1 MFDAKS
7 NRINEL
13 AKLYVNRIKELKG
26 IFDQKTYVYID
37 FANVIHWQDKLG
49 WHIDLRRL
57 QQFLN
62 SFDTVGDIKFYNG
75 TLAGDHKSEKII
87 ATAKERG
94 YVVIT
99 KPVKFMRLSI
109 DASSVPSNSTEL
121 IEQFI
126 RNTLLRKLSVETV
139 EYLNKRLKELNQ
151 QGIRELRDRKC
162 NFDVEIG
169 VDMLLDFHMNKAE
182 NYILLSGDSDFA
194 DPIDKL
200 LKKNKKVVLFA
211 TARRVATELNDLRSK
226 GLLIF
231 DIQKIRNFICYKKE
245 IRLDKGLVKQKGPN
259 KLGP

>member
-1 MFDAKS
+1 MFNAKS
-7 NRINEL
+7 SRIDEL
-13 AKLYVNRIKELKG
+13 SILYNNRIKELEG
-26 IFDQKTYVYID
+26 IFDKKTYVYID

-75 TLAGDHKSEKII
+75 TLPGDSKSEKII
-87 ATAKERG
+87 TAVKERG

-99 KPVKFMRLSI
+99 KPVKFIKLSI
-109 DASSVPSNSTEL
+109 DASSVPSNSTKL

-126 RNTLLRKLSVETV
+126 RSTLLRKLSVETI

-151 QGIRELRDRKC
+151 QGIKELIDRKC

-169 VDMLLDFHMNKAE
+169 VDMLLDFHINKPE
-182 NYILLSGDSDFA
+182 NYILWSGDSDFA

-200 LKKNKKVVLFA
+200 LENNKKVVLFA
-211 TARRVATELNDLRSK
+211 TARRVSTELNDLRSK

-245 IRLDKGLVKQKGPN
+245 IRLDKGLVKQKRPN
-259 KLGP
+259 KLGL